1 MSEQFEVDL
10 DHLNDLELEDDEEA
24 IVKIEFRGENTIQAV
39 WLTLDLSQKL
49 AARLFEVNEE
59 LTRLRIRLC
68 KNKKE

>member
-39 WLTLDLSQKL
+39 WLTLDLSKKL

>member
-24 IVKIEFRGENTIQAV
+24 IVKVEFRGENTIQAV
-39 WLTLDLSQKL
+39 WLTLDLSKKL